1 MEIEDIKR
9 KMDTKKRKKP
19 ISISSR
25 KAKARELQKYVAQ
38 KISDITGIPCGKDEL
53 IESREMGQ
61 AGSDVKLIGDAQK
74 LFPFAVECKRT
85 EKLDLFGAIRQAKEN
100 TKEGIDW
107 LVIHRRSKED
117 ALVTMKADV
126 FFELYGELLEIAILR
141 ETLNGG

>member
-1 MEIEDIKR
+1 
-9 KMDTKKRKKP
+9 MDKKKRKP

-38 KISDITGIPCGKDEL
+38 RISNITGIPCGKDEL

-61 AGSDVKLIGDAQK
+61 AGSDVKLIGPAQQA
-74 LFPFAVECKRT
+74 FPFAVECKRT

-107 LVIHRRSKED
+107 LVIHRRSQED

-126 FFELYGELLEIAILR
+126 FFDIYGELLELEILR
-141 ETLNGG
+141 ATLNGG